1 MRNSLIALGLAAV
14 VTQPALA
21 YDGLVTKQSFDYP
34 GAFTTVGGAT
44 IKQVKVGYETLGK
57 LDAAGT
63 NAILIPHFFSG
74 NSHFA
79 GRYKADDKAAGYWDV
94 LVGPGKALDTDKYF
108 LISIDTLC
116 NINTKD
122 GITVT
127 TGPAS
132 IDPDTGKPYA
142 LRFPEVMPTI

>member
-1 MRNSLIALGLAAV
+1 
-14 VTQPALA
+14 LA

-34 GAFTTVGGAT
+34 GTFSTVGGAT

-79 GRYKADDKAAGYWDV
+79 GRYKADDRASGYWDG
-94 LVGPGKALDTDKYF
+94 LVCSSCGRGDHARRCADRPADAPAPG
-108 LISIDTLC
+108 
-116 NINTKD
+116 
-122 GITVT
+122 G
-127 TGPAS
+127 
-132 IDPDTGKPYA
+132 GKIFH
-142 LRFPEVMPTI
+142 RKGH